1 MEDVFSGQPETIAY
15 NVGVVDG
22 NNLVYTRM
30 CYEVLFFL
38 ELQTMMKQLTAL
50 NTNNSRCRG

>member
-38 ELQTMMKQLTAL
+38 ELQNDDEATHSLEHQ
-50 NTNNSRCRG
+50 